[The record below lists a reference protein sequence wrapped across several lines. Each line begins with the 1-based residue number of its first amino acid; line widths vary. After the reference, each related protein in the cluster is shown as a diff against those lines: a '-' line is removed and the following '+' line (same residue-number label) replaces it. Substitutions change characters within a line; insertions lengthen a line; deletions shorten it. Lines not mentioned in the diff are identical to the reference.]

1 MSQARLPLALLILTA
16 AAGADPVV
24 AQPSGW
30 GGGRASGWSGGWGDP
45 GRDGGFGYR
54 GYGASRRGAD
64 DREGKVQVSR
74 FTADDI
80 DVAVLGHGP
89 IGVAAMPG
97 GTGDARQGA
106 TFEAAVVD
114 QLAKAGYDTVKPDG
128 AGAQLAEVRV
138 IRDVVRP
145 EETRRSP
152 ISGETTV
159 GVSNRGSFAG
169 MALNVDLSK
178 PAKALMSTRLMARI
192 RDRAT
197 GKLLWEGRADIVTRE
212 GDDRWSEQAIATR
225 LAAAL
230 FEDFAARS

>member
-30 GGGRASGWSGGWGDP
+30 GGGWGGSA
-45 GRDGGFGYR
+45 RDGGFGYR
-54 GYGASRRGAD
+54 GYGAPRRSATD
-64 DREGKVQVSR
+64 SREGKVQVSR
-74 FTADDI
+74 FMAEDI
-80 DVAVLGHGP
+80 DVASLGHGP

-97 GTGDARQGA
+97 DTGDERQSA

-114 QLAKAGYDTVKPDG
+114 QLAKAGYDTVTPDG
-128 AGAQLAEVRV
+128 AHGQLAEVRV
-138 IRDVVRP
+138 IRDIVRP
-145 EETRRSP
+145 EEAKRSP

-159 GVSNRGSFAG
+159 GVSNRGNFAG

-197 GKLLWEGRADIVTRE
+197 DKVLWEGRADIVTRD
-212 GDDRWSEQAIATR
+212 GDSHWTEHAIATR

>member
-30 GGGRASGWSGGWGDP
+30 GGGWEGP
-45 GRDGGFGYR
+45 GMDSGFGYR
-54 GYGASRRGAD
+54 GYGSPRRNTDA
-64 DREGKVQVSR
+64 REGKVQVSR
-74 FTADDI
+74 FMVE
-80 DVAVLGHGP
+80 DVDLATLGHGP

-97 GTGDARQGA
+97 GTGEARQEA

-114 QLAKAGYDTVKPDG
+114 QLARAGYDTITVGG
-128 AGAQLAEVRV
+128 AGGKLAEVRV
-138 IRDVVRP
+138 IRDIVRP
-145 EETRRSP
+145 EETKRSP

-197 GKLLWEGRADIVTRE
+197 GKLLWEGRADIVTRD

>member
-1 MSQARLPLALLILTA
+1 MSQARLPLALLILTV

-30 GGGRASGWSGGWGDP
+30 GGGWEGP
-45 GRDGGFGYR
+45 GRDSGFGYR
-54 GYGASRRGAD
+54 GYGSPRRNTDA
-64 DREGKVQVSR
+64 REGKVQVSR
-74 FTADDI
+74 FMVE
-80 DVAVLGHGP
+80 DVDLATLGHGP

-97 GTGDARQGA
+97 GTGEARQEA

-114 QLAKAGYDTVKPDG
+114 QLARAGYDTITVGG
-128 AGAQLAEVRV
+128 AGGQLAEVRV
-138 IRDVVRP
+138 IRDIVRP
-145 EETRRSP
+145 EETKRSP

-159 GVSNRGSFAG
+159 GVSNRGSVAG

-197 GKLLWEGRADIVTRE
+197 GKLLWEGRADIVTRD

>member
-24 AQPSGW
+24 AQPPDWGGGW
-30 GGGRASGWSGGWGDP
+30 GGSSSG
-45 GRDGGFGYR
+45 GGFGYR
-54 GYGASRRGAD
+54 GYGPSHRGGAD
-64 DREGKVQVSR
+64 EREGKVQVSR
-74 FTADDI
+74 FTAEDI
-80 DVAVLGHGP
+80 DVATLGHGP

-97 GTGDARQGA
+97 STGDAREGA

-114 QLAKAGYDTVKPDG
+114 QLAKAGYDTVTPDG
-128 AGAQLAEVRV
+128 AHGQLAEVRV

-145 EETRRSP
+145 EETKRSP
-152 ISGETTV
+152 VSGETTV
-159 GVSNRGSFAG
+159 GVSNRGSFAS
-169 MALNVDLSK
+169 MAVNVDLSK

-197 GKLLWEGRADIVTRE
+197 DKVLWEGRADIVTRD
-212 GDDRWSEQAIATR
+212 GDSHWTEQAIATR

-230 FEDFAARS
+230 FEDFATRP

>member
-16 AAGADPVV
+16 TAGADPVV

-30 GGGRASGWSGGWGDP
+30 GGGWEGP
-45 GRDGGFGYR
+45 GMDSGFGYR
-54 GYGASRRGAD
+54 GYGSPRRGTDAL
-64 DREGKVQVSR
+64 EGKVQVSR
-74 FTADDI
+74 FMAE
-80 DVAVLGHGP
+80 DVDLATLGHGP

-97 GTGDARQGA
+97 GTGEARQEA

-114 QLAKAGYDTVKPDG
+114 QLARAGYDTITAGG
-128 AGAQLAEVRV
+128 AGGQLAEVRV

-145 EETRRSP
+145 EETKRSP

-197 GKLLWEGRADIVTRE
+197 GKLLWEGRADIVTRD

>member
-30 GGGRASGWSGGWGDP
+30 GGGWGGPSSGD
-45 GRDGGFGYR
+45 GFGYR
-54 GYGASRRGAD
+54 GYGSSRRGGAD
-64 DREGKVQVSR
+64 GREGKVQVSR
-74 FTADDI
+74 FTAEDI
-80 DVAVLGHGP
+80 DLATLGHGP

-97 GTGDARQGA
+97 STGDERQGA

-114 QLAKAGYDTVKPDG
+114 QLAKAGYDTVTPDRTHG
-128 AGAQLAEVRV
+128 QLAEVRV

-145 EETRRSP
+145 EESKRSP
-152 ISGETTV
+152 VSGETTV
-159 GVSNRGSFAG
+159 GVSNRGSFAS
-169 MALNVDLSK
+169 MAVNVDLSK

-197 GKLLWEGRADIVTRE
+197 DKILWEGRADIVTRD
-212 GDDRWSEQAIATR
+212 GDSHWTEQAIATR
-225 LAAAL
+225 LATAL
-230 FEDFAARS
+230 FEDFATKS

>member
-30 GGGRASGWSGGWGDP
+30 GGGWDRPS
-45 GRDGGFGYR
+45 RDSGFGYR
-54 GYGASRRGAD
+54 GYGAARRGAD

-74 FTADDI
+74 FTAEDI
-80 DVAVLGHGP
+80 DGATLGHGS
-89 IGVAAMPG
+89 IGVAEMPG
-97 GTGDARQGA
+97 STGDARQGA

-114 QLAKAGYDTVKPDG
+114 QLAKAGYDTVTPDG
-128 AGAQLAEVRV
+128 EHGQLAEVRV

-145 EETRRSP
+145 EETKRSP

-197 GKLLWEGRADIVTRE
+197 GKLLWEGRADIVTRD
-212 GDDRWSEQAIATR
+212 GDDHWTEQAIATR

>member
-30 GGGRASGWSGGWGDP
+30 GGGWNGGWDGPGGD
-45 GRDGGFGYR
+45 RGFGYR
-54 GYGASRRGAD
+54 GYGTPRRGSD
-64 DREGKVQVSR
+64 EREGKVQVSR
-74 FTADDI
+74 FMAEDV
-80 DVAVLGHGP
+80 DVAALGRGS

-97 GTGDARQGA
+97 STGDARQGA

-114 QLAKAGYDTVKPDG
+114 QLAKAGYDTVTPDDADG
-128 AGAQLAEVRV
+128 QLAEVRV
-138 IRDVVRP
+138 IRDIVRP

-152 ISGETTV
+152 VSGETTV

-197 GKLLWEGRADIVTRE
+197 GKLLWEGRADIVTRD
-212 GDDRWSEQAIATR
+212 GDSRWSEQAIATR

-230 FEDFAARS
+230 FEDFATRS

>member
-30 GGGRASGWSGGWGDP
+30 GGGWEGPRE
-45 GRDGGFGYR
+45 DGGFGYR
-54 GYGASRRGAD
+54 GYGTPRRGSDA
-64 DREGKVQVSR
+64 REGKVQVSR
-74 FTADDI
+74 FVAEDVDI
-80 DVAVLGHGP
+80 AALGHGP

-114 QLAKAGYDTVKPDG
+114 QLAKAGYDTVTPDAARG
-128 AGAQLAEVRV
+128 QLAEVRV

-145 EETRRSP
+145 EEGKRSP
-152 ISGETTV
+152 VSGETTV

-169 MALNVDLSK
+169 MAINVDLSK

-197 GKLLWEGRADIVTRE
+197 GKLLWEGRADIVTRD
-212 GDDRWSEQAIATR
+212 GDRRWTEQAIAAR

-230 FEDFAARS
+230 FEDFAAQS

>member
-30 GGGRASGWSGGWGDP
+30 GDGWGGPSSGD
-45 GRDGGFGYR
+45 GFGYR
-54 GYGASRRGAD
+54 GYGSSRRGGAD
-64 DREGKVQVSR
+64 GREGKVQVSR
-74 FTADDI
+74 FTAEDI
-80 DVAVLGHGP
+80 DLATLGHGP

-97 GTGDARQGA
+97 STGDERQDA

-114 QLAKAGYDTVKPDG
+114 QLAKAGYDTVTPDRTHG
-128 AGAQLAEVRV
+128 QLAEVRV

-145 EETRRSP
+145 EESKRSP
-152 ISGETTV
+152 VSGETTV
-159 GVSNRGSFAG
+159 GVSNRGSFAS
-169 MALNVDLSK
+169 MAVNVDLSK

-197 GKLLWEGRADIVTRE
+197 DKILWEGRADIVTRD
-212 GDDRWSEQAIATR
+212 GDSHWTEQAIATR
-225 LAAAL
+225 LATAL
-230 FEDFAARS
+230 FEDFATKS